1 MGWLGFRT
9 LGGHAGLEQTPPE
22 AEFLKTLSFSEP
34 RLGCPPHAIFMPRDH
49 YENFHFELSREEAA
63 VWDDLVLHRATRA
76 VWHMNRHSEARGGG
90 FYMQRNPEVDERT
103 AELSLRLLERAEVVR
118 VSSTAAREIEEAR
131 KSAEERIKAALSA
144 AST

>member
-9 LGGHAGLEQTPPE
+9 LGGHAGLEQTPPD
-22 AEFLKTLSFSEP
+22 AEFLKTLSLSEP

-49 YENFHFELSREEAA
+49 YESFHYELSREEAA

-76 VWHMNRHSEARGGG
+76 VWHFKVHSETRGGG
-90 FYMQRNPEVDERT
+90 YYMARNPEVDERT
-103 AELSLRLLERAEVVR
+103 AELSLRLLGRAEVVR

-131 KSAEERIKAALSA
+131 KSAEEKIKEAVSA
-144 AST
+144 AQT